1 MTDTNN
7 GGDPGKWLRWLARGI
22 GSPFAAFY
30 VFMGLGSAISAIS
43 DREPV
48 TAEGVMV
55 VVLFSAGVIGVLI
68 AWWRE
73 RIGGLL
79 LVVDAIVLAVFVY
92 VTAGHN
98 RLAAALLI
106 PCPLL
111 VSGILFLMSWRRSV
125 RPAES

>member
-1 MTDTNN
+1 MTDAENS
-7 GGDPGKWLRWLARGI
+7 GDPGKWVRWLARGI

-30 VFMGLGSAISAIS
+30 VFMGLGSAFF
-43 DREPV
+43 DPEPV

-55 VVLFSAGVIGVLI
+55 AVLFSGGVLGVLI

-73 RIGGLL
+73 KIGELV
-79 LVVDAIVLAVFVY
+79 LVVDAIVLAIFVY

-98 RLAAALLI
+98 RVGAALLI

-111 VSGILFLMSWRRSV
+111 VSGVLFLMSWRKSV
-125 RPAES
+125 RPAVS

>member
-1 MTDTNN
+1 MTDTDKS
-7 GGDPGKWLRWLARGI
+7 GRAARWLRRFARGI
-22 GSPFAAFY
+22 GSPFA
-30 VFMGLGSAISAIS
+30 GLVVISGLAHAIQGIS

-55 VVLFSAGVIGVLI
+55 AVLFSGGVIGVLI

-73 RIGGLL
+73 RIGGLV
-79 LVVDAIVLAVFVY
+79 LVVDAIALAVLIY

-98 RLAAALLI
+98 RLGAALLI
-106 PCPLL
+106 PSPLL
-111 VSGILFLMSWRRSV
+111 VSGILFLMSWQRSV